1 MANLRRQLDLAE
13 IKEKAER
20 MKAIAEEREAEKIVQ
35 LPLWQAEKRGTP
47 NSFIRSALF
56 AAIQSK
62 DRAFMK
68 EQVLA
73 SQAGITVKFTGEQLN
88 QEDLTVWDALVH
100 LARQHPLGQ
109 ECEFTAYGILKA
121 MGLPTGGAQHKKLHS
136 AIVRLTACAV
146 EITHEKRTYFGSLI
160 ENGIKDEMTS
170 HYQVKLNRDLIRLF
184 GDTQWTGID
193 WQQRLLLSKK
203 PLAQALHAYFSS
215 HQHPHPVTLSFL
227 RDLTGSRNA
236 QAADFKRKVKS
247 ALDSLVKISFL
258 RSYQIEG
265 DLVTVERVHKS
276 LPTLPKSQKRD
287 ILLH

>member
-1 MANLRRQLDLAE
+1 MANLRRQLDLKE
-13 IKEKAER
+13 IKKRTDR
-20 MKAIAEEREAEKIVQ
+20 MKAIAVEREAAKIVQ
-35 LPLWQAEKRGTP
+35 LPLWPEEKRGTP

-100 LARQHPLGQ
+100 LARENPLGH
-109 ECEFTAYGILKA
+109 ECSFTAYGILKA

-136 AIVRLTACAV
+136 AIIRLTACAV
-146 EITHEKRTYFGSLI
+146 EIIHEKKVYFGSLV
-160 ENGIKDEMTS
+160 ENGIKDEINS
-170 HYQVKLNRDLIRLF
+170 HYQVKLNRELILLF

-215 HQHPHPVTLSFL
+215 HQCPYPVTLSFL
-227 RDLTGSRNA
+227 KELTGSRNP
-236 QAADFKRKVKS
+236 QAASFKRQCRS
-247 ALDSLVKISFL
+247 ALEELVKIGFL
-258 RSYQIEG
+258 QNYKIENNR
-265 DLVTVERVHKS
+265 VSVERVIK
-276 LPTLPKSQKRD
+276 PLPKLQN
-287 ILLH
+287 

>member
-1 MANLRRQLDLAE
+1 MANPPQKLNLEDIQER
-13 IKEKAER
+13 IKR
-20 MKAIAEEREAEKIVQ
+20 MVEVAAEREATNVVQ
-35 LPLWQAEKRGTP
+35 LPVWHEPKRGTP

-62 DRAFMK
+62 DRVFMK

-100 LARQHPLGQ
+100 LARQHPLGH

-184 GDTQWTGID
+184 GDTHWTGID

-236 QAADFKRKVKS
+236 QAAGFKRHCCA
-247 ALDSLVKISFL
+247 ALDALVKIGFL

-276 LPTLPKSQKRD
+276 LPVLPKSQKPKSQN
-287 ILLH
+287 